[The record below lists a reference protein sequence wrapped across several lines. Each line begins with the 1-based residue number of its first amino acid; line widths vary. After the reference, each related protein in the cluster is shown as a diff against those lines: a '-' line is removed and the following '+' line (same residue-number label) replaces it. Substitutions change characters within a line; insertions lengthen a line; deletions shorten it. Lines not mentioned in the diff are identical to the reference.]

1 MRICKWISS
10 RKFSLGLCLRALR
23 MEVCLYPGRYQNCG
37 VIVPHFIA
45 YKQWTQCCH
54 QNELFSQQNCINI
67 TWAGLGLHPRVVF
80 RILQEE
86 KKKYLEDDLRLLLSV
101 MENKDPVVA
110 TLKHAFNLKYMSSP
124 YLPQWVWIRAIIIT
138 NHESLLSA
146 ALFFQGHLC
155 GCLYKN
161 TVKN

>member
-1 MRICKWISS
+1 
-10 RKFSLGLCLRALR
+10 
-23 MEVCLYPGRYQNCG
+23 MEVCVYPERYQNRG
-37 VIVPHFIA
+37 VIVPRFTA
-45 YKQWTQCCH
+45 YKQWTQHYH

-67 TWAGLGLHPRVVF
+67 IWAGLGLHPRVVF
-80 RILQEE
+80 RMLQEE
-86 KKKYLEDDLRLLLSV
+86 KNYLEDDLCLLLSIK
-101 MENKDPVVA
+101 ENKDPVVS

-124 YLPQWVWIRAIIIT
+124 YLPQWVWIWAIVIT

>member
-1 MRICKWISS
+1 MLSPK
-10 RKFSLGLCLRALR
+10 RALQPT
-23 MEVCLYPGRYQNCG
+23 ELYQYHLSWPWFTPKSCLQNFTRG
-37 VIVPHFIA
+37 
-45 YKQWTQCCH
+45 
-54 QNELFSQQNCINI
+54 
-67 TWAGLGLHPRVVF
+67 
-80 RILQEE
+80 
-86 KKKYLEDDLRLLLSV
+86 KKKYLEDDLCLLLSV